1 MRPWAAALLFSLSA
15 FGVSPPAAGAS
26 PPAAKSTP
34 EQRAA
39 QSILKSLNLHDRVAQ
54 LVIGVAYG
62 DAPGS
67 QTKEFQKFRHWV
79 KDLHI
84 GGFIINNR
92 VQYGLVR
99 NASPHTLAVFL
110 NQMQKLSRVPL
121 LAGGDFERGAS
132 MRVSGT
138 ARFPFNM
145 AYGAARDLEAS
156 RYEGLMT
163 AREAR
168 AMGVQWLFAPDAD
181 VNNNPGNPVINIR
194 SYGENPDDVARHVAA
209 YIDGAHSD
217 AKNPV
222 LVTAKH
228 FPGHGDTNVDSHL
241 DLARL
246 EASRDRMSEV
256 ELKPFQAAIEHQ
268 VDSIMTAHMTV
279 PAIEP
284 DEIPAT
290 VSKRILTGLLREELG
305 FRGLV
310 VTDAMD
316 MAGLAKQFSTGEAAV
331 RAIEAGADVLLMPP
345 DPDVAIRAVLRA
357 VGSGRL
363 SRQRIDESAQRVLEA
378 KVRVGLNKKKLVDV
392 DAVSDALESP
402 EEAAHAQDIAD
413 RAVTLVRNQGE
424 LLPLT
429 APNQACMIISS
440 GLRISAFGQ
449 RMAEEFRARAPQARI
464 VFVDNT
470 LPAAA
475 LDTAIENPA
484 GDRPACSAVVFATFT
499 TNPALNGG
507 LTAFV
512 QKLTAGPTPVAFVSL
527 GSPYLLQDFPQAA
540 AAMAAFSTAAPSESS
555 VVKAL
560 LGEIPITGKLP
571 VTIPNVAAY
580 GDGIELPAKTQPSP
594 AGN

>member
-1 MRPWAAALLFSLSA
+1 
-15 FGVSPPAAGAS
+15 
-26 PPAAKSTP
+26 
-34 EQRAA
+34 
-39 QSILKSLNLHDRVAQ
+39 
-54 LVIGVAYG
+54 
-62 DAPGS
+62 
-67 QTKEFQKFRHWV
+67 
-79 KDLHI
+79 
-84 GGFIINNR
+84 
-92 VQYGLVR
+92 
-99 NASPHTLAVFL
+99 
-110 NQMQKLSRVPL
+110 
-121 LAGGDFERGAS
+121 
-132 MRVSGT
+132 
-138 ARFPFNM
+138 
-145 AYGAARDLEAS
+145 
-156 RYEGLMT
+156 
-163 AREAR
+163 
-168 AMGVQWLFAPDAD
+168 
-181 VNNNPGNPVINIR
+181 
-194 SYGENPDDVARHVAA
+194 
-209 YIDGAHSD
+209 
-217 AKNPV
+217 
-222 LVTAKH
+222 
-228 FPGHGDTNVDSHL
+228 
-241 DLARL
+241 
-246 EASRDRMSEV
+246 V
-256 ELKPFQAAIEHQ
+256 ELKPFQAAIAHQ
-268 VDSIMTAHMTV
+268 VDSIMTAHITV

-284 DEIPAT
+284 DEVPAT

-402 EEAAHAQDIAD
+402 EEAARAQDIAD

-429 APNQACMIISS
+429 APNQACVIISS

-475 LDTAIENPA
+475 LDTALAASPENAA
-484 GDRPACSAVVFATFT
+484 GDAPPCSAVVFATFT
-499 TNPALNGG
+499 TNPALNGE

-512 QKLTAGPTPVAFVSL
+512 QKLTAGATPVAFVSL

-571 VTIPNVAAY
+571 VTIPNLAAY

-594 AGN
+594 SGN